1 MQQVIP
7 ASQSTSSKK
16 IARAA
21 RFMVLYPIVYV
32 TFSLPLPAGRLA
44 VWSGRKV
51 SLTYYCAAATLM
63 TSCGLVDTIL
73 YTLTRRVLVNEIG
86 DESAGS
92 FVPTN
97 SMGGDRTTINMGSRL
112 KKGQGLDPGEST
124 EDIFNI
130 VKTETYE
137 VVSESVHTQE
147 RSSSTS
153 IREDQ

>member
-7 ASQSTSSKK
+7 ASRSASSNK

-21 RFMVLYPIVYV
+21 RFMVLYPIAYV
-32 TFSLPLPAGRLA
+32 AFSLPLPAGRLA
-44 VWSGRKV
+44 VWSGGKV

-73 YTLTRRVLVNEIG
+73 YTLTRRVLVKEIG
-86 DESAGS
+86 DGSAGS
-92 FVPTN
+92 IVPT
-97 SMGGDRTTINMGSRL
+97 SSTGGDRAAINMGIRL
-112 KKGQGLDPGEST
+112 KKGQGLNPEEST
-124 EDIFNI
+124 EDILNI

-137 VVSESVHTQE
+137 VVSESVHTLE
-147 RSSSTS
+147 RSCSTS